1 MAFFSLMIVQGITI
15 MLHYEFMQ
23 IAFLA
28 AFLVAMVC
36 GPVGWFLVLR
46 GQTFASHAL
55 SHVGFAG
62 ATGALLLGLSPL
74 TGMAGGTLAGGLL
87 MGLAGERIAGRDVV
101 IGLVLSLALG
111 LGALFLHF
119 FTHAAG
125 ASAALLF
132 GDIFGVS
139 WSVLTWLAAL
149 SMLSLAVL
157 GFLSR
162 PLLFAT
168 LQPELAEARGVN
180 LRVMGILFLMLVAIT
195 TAECAQVTG
204 ILLVFTLM
212 VAPAAAVLRFGLPPF
227 AGLLCS
233 ALLAVTEAWAGLVLS
248 WYTNAPVS
256 FWIAL
261 MGGVFFVT
269 AETVMRVVRR
279 A

>member
-1 MAFFSLMIVQGITI
+1 

-212 VAPAAAVLRFGLPPF
+212 VAPAAAVLRLGLPPF

>member
-212 VAPAAAVLRFGLPPF
+212 VAPAAAVLRLGLPPF

>member
-212 VAPAAAVLRFGLPPF
+212 VAPAAAVLRLGLPPF

-269 AETVMRVVRR
+269 AEAVMRVVRR